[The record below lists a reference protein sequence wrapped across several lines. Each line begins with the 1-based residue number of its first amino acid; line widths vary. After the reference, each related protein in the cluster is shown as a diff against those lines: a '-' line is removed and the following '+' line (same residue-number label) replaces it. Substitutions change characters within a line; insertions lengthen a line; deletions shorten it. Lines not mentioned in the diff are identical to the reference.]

1 MNGLAQIEWI
11 DVDFDTPPAGKT
23 VLVFGGLAF
32 ISTEG
37 VWYTEMEHPPRPIM
51 WRVSHWATRP
61 DPSQSLIDQTEEQRN
76 HSTDSAGPQTVVAIQ
91 TVL

>member
-11 DVDFDTPPAGKT
+11 DVDFDTPPAGET

-61 DPSQSLIDQTEEQRN
+61 DPSQSLIDQTEEQQMQRRN
-76 HSTDSAGPQTVVAIQ
+76 NHGKHP
-91 TVL
+91 